1 MLLQESCTA
10 PSGEALKGNTGQGHP
25 VNAENLLGLEIHP
38 CVTGMGWGTRC
49 GRGKIQASSLSLDVV
64 ERELS
69 SCRRSGVVIRY
80 KEVLVFGVGN
90 FSGSSRQ
97 CGASRTVSGLGCFS
111 LEDAQF
117 IPSNHP
123 SVA

>member
-1 MLLQESCTA
+1 MTEERYQT
-10 PSGEALKGNTGQGHP
+10 
-25 VNAENLLGLEIHP
+25 
-38 CVTGMGWGTRC
+38 
-49 GRGKIQASSLSLDVV
+49 SSLSLDVV

-69 SCRRSGVVIRY
+69 SCRRSGGVIRC

-97 CGASRTVSGLGCFS
+97 CGTPRTVSGLGCFS

-117 IPSNHP
+117 TPSNHP
-123 SVA
+123 SAA